1 MRSSRVKRAI
11 GYGTTF
17 IAGRARALRSWQH
30 TPDDVRAQSAT
41 IPGCGSSG
49 QPDVADAAQLF
60 SVGNKPRMCMWV
72 EVEVVL
78 IHRYECG
85 PLSGN
90 KECGWPNVV
99 EVAV

>member
-1 MRSSRVKRAI
+1 MRHNF
-11 GYGTTF
+11 Y
-17 IAGRARALRSWQH
+17 
-30 TPDDVRAQSAT
+30 QSAT
-41 IPGCGSSG
+41 KPGCGSSR
-49 QPDVADAAQLF
+49 QPDGADVADAAQLF
-60 SVGNKPRMCMWV
+60 SVGNKPRMWMWV
-72 EVEVVL
+72 EVENMAEVVGRKQWSGKIGGLEVVL